1 MITHGFGSPA
11 IVAALTSIQNYLNES
26 IKYLDK
32 ANVSTANATGGS
44 NGGGGLGLQCSSPSP
59 LSATTTLIDTKLSY
73 MEGKSLFGERK

>member
-32 ANVSTANATGGS
+32 AYPTSTNSSSSTS
-44 NGGGGLGLQCSSPSP
+44 GLGLQSPSP
-59 LSATTTLIDTKLSY
+59 NSLDSKLTY
-73 MEGKSLFGERK
+73 MEGKTLFGERK